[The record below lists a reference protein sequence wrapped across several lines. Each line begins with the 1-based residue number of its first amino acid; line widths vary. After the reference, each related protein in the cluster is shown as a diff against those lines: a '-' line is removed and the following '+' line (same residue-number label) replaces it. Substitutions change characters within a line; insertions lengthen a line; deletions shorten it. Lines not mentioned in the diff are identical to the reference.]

1 MDKIILK
8 LIFFTTASFI
18 ERYDSFHGT
27 SAHKG
32 GKTEEAEAETPEVNE
47 APEEAMT
54 EVEEGGDGD
63 LDKAAVE
70 EKMEEPESSKF

>member
-1 MDKIILK
+1 MDKSISK

-27 SAHKG
+27 TAHKG
-32 GKTEEAEAETPEVNE
+32 GKTEAATETPEVEE
-47 APEEAMT
+47 AEEAMT

-63 LDKAAVE
+63 DDKAAVE